1 MKGVP
6 FEKLGIKSI
15 NTDKN
20 GNRIISAPQI
30 NVAVLINREVII
42 KDVVRNVTTKLGE
55 DRAALLVELN
65 GSDYKVITNS
75 IRIKRILDA
84 MKKLD
89 ITKFKTVIIDAGNRF
104 YEFDTART
112 SILEVNSKP
121 VELLPSG
128 EMVFSDTK
136 EIINFKNSQ
145 Q

>member
-1 MKGVP
+1 MKE
-6 FEKLGIKSI
+6 F
-15 NTDKN
+15 
-20 GNRIISAPQI
+20 
-30 NVAVLINREVII
+30 
-42 KDVVRNVTTKLGE
+42 
-55 DRAALLVELN
+55 
-65 GSDYKVITNS
+65 
-75 IRIKRILDA
+75 
-84 MKKLD
+84 D